1 MQIKLFITT
10 LFIATSMVAGL
21 FFSPPSLAGLLD
33 KKVELS
39 TLPPKVQ
46 ETIKLNAQGGTI
58 ESIEQEKVKREVT
71 VYEVE
76 VKKSDGTEI
85 EFKVDEHGSLIEL
98 EKD

>member
-1 MQIKLFITT
+1 MQIRLFITT
-10 LFIATSMVAGL
+10 VFVAASIVAGL
-21 FFSPPSLAGLLD
+21 FFSPLSLAGLLD

-85 EFKVDEHGSLIEL
+85 EFKVDENGSLIEL